1 MSVIEIKP
9 CMLMVVYSTILQHKL
24 VFLMQ
29 HGTFTD
35 SFAVGVIARDMVN
48 WFQQIS
54 LLLL

>member
-1 MSVIEIKP
+1 
-9 CMLMVVYSTILQHKL
+9 MVVYSTILQHKL